1 MKHTAKSVGNI
12 IKVTRESL
20 GITQHDLAMTCG
32 TGRRFIIDLEHGK
45 DTSQLGKTLT
55 VINTLGIKIEL
66 IAPIINREE

>member
-20 GITQHDLAMTCG
+20 GITQHDLAMTSG

>member
-1 MKHTAKSVGNI
+1 MKHTAKTVGNL

-20 GITQHDLAMTCG
+20 GITQQELAMTCG

-55 VINTLGIKIEL
+55 VMNTLGIKIQLIPPNVNQEL
-66 IAPIINREE
+66 